1 MKIICIARNYAAHAE
16 ELDRQVGGGTP
27 CPPEPAWFLKPDTAL
42 LRNNDP
48 FYIPAFSQ
56 EVHYECELVVRIN
69 RVGKGIAERFAH
81 RYYDQV
87 GLGIDF
93 TARDLQRQAIAEGL
107 PWERC
112 KAFDRSAALSPQ
124 FVSLQELGGDVQ
136 SPAFHAGGERPDAP
150 AGRHVRDALLCRPD
164 HRLGVAVHD
173 AAHGR
178 PALHGHAGRRG
189 TRTPG
194 RQSARRARRP
204 RTAQLRHPLT
214 RERRH
219 MKTKTCYNHVTQRQT
234 QALPPSAG
242 IAVAAP
248 TGTDDGL
255 RAPVRTRPQIR
266 MRGGGSPRRHARRR
280 GAALPLAA
288 QERSLPGGA
297 GPERNPADGRHGS
310 GLRRRGA
317 RQTSRPRRG
326 RADAPPPLGAPA
338 HGGLGRHAAYPR
350 ADAHL
355 RRQELRMV
363 PAARGR
369 GDRLLPRRL
378 PSLRQ
383 GRLVRHP
390 GSGSAT
396 PPSKRST
403 ARSTMSW
410 GSRFRK
416 YTPNSTN
423 SSNK

>member
-1 MKIICIARNYAAHAE
+1 
-16 ELDRQVGGGTP
+16 
-27 CPPEPAWFLKPDTAL
+27 
-42 LRNNDP
+42 
-48 FYIPAFSQ
+48 
-56 EVHYECELVVRIN
+56 
-69 RVGKGIAERFAH
+69 
-81 RYYDQV
+81 
-87 GLGIDF
+87 
-93 TARDLQRQAIAEGL
+93 
-107 PWERC
+107 
-112 KAFDRSAALSPQ
+112 
-124 FVSLQELGGDVQ
+124 
-136 SPAFHAGGERPDAP
+136 
-150 AGRHVRDALLCRPD
+150 
-164 HRLGVAVHD
+164 
-173 AAHGR
+173 
-178 PALHGHAGRRG
+178 
-189 TRTPG
+189 
-194 RQSARRARRP
+194 
-204 RTAQLRHPLT
+204 
-214 RERRH
+214 
-219 MKTKTCYNHVTQRQT
+219 
-234 QALPPSAG
+234 
-242 IAVAAP
+242 
-248 TGTDDGL
+248 
-255 RAPVRTRPQIR
+255 
-266 MRGGGSPRRHARRR
+266 MRGGLPRRHARRR

-355 RRQELRMV
+355 RRQEQRMV

-390 GSGSAT
+390 GVDT